1 METPS
6 SVLIINDI
14 KGLAELKLFW
24 NVLYPPFVKKV
35 SEHLHPQNTVL
46 LLKWLT
52 ATDSYICKF
61 I

>member
-24 NVLYPPFVKKV
+24 NVLYSSPFIKKVKKKGK
-35 SEHLHPQNTVL
+35 NTVL

-52 ATDSYICKF
+52 ATESYICKF

>member
-6 SVLIINDI
+6 SVLIIDI

-24 NVLYPPFVKKV
+24 NVLYQAPFVKKV